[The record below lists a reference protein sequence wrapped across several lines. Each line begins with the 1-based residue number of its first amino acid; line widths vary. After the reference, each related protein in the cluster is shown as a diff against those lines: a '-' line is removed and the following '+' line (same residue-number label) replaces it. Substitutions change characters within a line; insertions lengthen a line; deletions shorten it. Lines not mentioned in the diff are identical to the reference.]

1 MAKPCEKNAMNL
13 TDSERELLLR
23 WLDGEVNGAE
33 QERVAGLLRT
43 SPEARTFVREV
54 AEQSVMFADLEQTA
68 LARHQELK
76 SLFRSTVR
84 KWTPE
89 PARVR
94 VWQWALAAA
103 AGVVILA
110 TTFQM
115 LAAAKTWI
123 GKIAWVTGSSQV
135 FGARGEV
142 DNALPVGMRLSPG
155 DTLETR
161 SSDALVGLELRDEA
175 SLVLVGKSALRILAA
190 DAEGVR
196 FELGTGQVWV
206 SPADRSSS
214 MGLSIQTP
222 ALVVESRDAQFYLQT
237 TDTET
242 TVRVNRGSAWV
253 KQHLDGNTVNVPAGH
268 QVSAS
273 LSRPRPLSAQPR
285 PEPGNS
291 WTCDLSNEPK
301 SVLGRWLFSM
311 EDHGRL
317 AAVPLLWPLPDD
329 KCVLLH
335 VAGMSVLA
343 NSERPVLL
351 EAGSKLVFRGRTT
364 RPQTV
369 RFGFV
374 TQKPQG
380 MFAGKFERDVL
391 PEALGPAEATWQV
404 SLRVTEFR
412 PLQPELS
419 LSPAGLELTDV
430 YALTI
435 QEDAGLEIHRVE
447 LIAEDTSLQA
457 KP

>member
-1 MAKPCEKNAMNL
+1 MSL

-23 WLDGEVNGAE
+23 SLDGEVNDAE
-33 QERVAGLLRT
+33 RDRVAGLLRT
-43 SPEARTFVREV
+43 CPEARAFVREV

-68 LARHQELK
+68 LARRQELK

-84 KWTPE
+84 GWTPG

-94 VWQWALAAA
+94 VWQWGLAAA
-103 AGVVILA
+103 AAVVLLA

-161 SSDALVGLELRDEA
+161 SCDALVGLELRDEA

-190 DAEGVR
+190 DSEGVR

-206 SPADRSSS
+206 SPSDRSSS

-222 ALVVESRDAQFYLQT
+222 TLVVESRDAQFYLQT
-237 TDTET
+237 TETET
-242 TVRVNRGSAWV
+242 TVRVNRGSARV
-253 KQHLDGNTVNVPAGH
+253 KQHLEGSTVNVPSGY
-268 QVSAS
+268 QVSAF
-273 LSRPRPLSAQPR
+273 LSRPQPLTAQPR
-285 PEPGNS
+285 PEPGDS

-301 SVLGRWLFSM
+301 SVLGRWLFPT
-311 EDHGRL
+311 EDRGGRL
-317 AAVPLLWPLPDD
+317 AAVPVLWPLPEK

-335 VAGMSVLA
+335 LAGISVLA
-343 NSERPVLL
+343 NSERPILL
-351 EAGSKLVFRGRTT
+351 ATNSKLVFRGRTT
-364 RPQTV
+364 RPQAV

-380 MFAGKFERDVL
+380 MFAGKFEMDVRS
-391 PEALGPAEATWQV
+391 EALGPAEETWEV
-404 SLRVTEFR
+404 SLRVTEFQ

-435 QEDAGLEIHRVE
+435 QEDAGLEIHRAE
-447 LIAEDTSLQA
+447 LIAGDTSLRA